1 MKTANNARYTK
12 RPAGGVL
19 YWAVSVLLVL
29 TLFTTWMACGLFA
42 KYLST
47 NDELDSARVA
57 ATGVKTFELLEH
69 KVKNV
74 SETDPTAVYEFVK
87 DEFTSKGNT
96 YDTVPPGYD
105 LPKDPFV
112 RLELVDAE
120 VDYRLYVRVT
130 KSEDFPDT
138 IDVKL
143 RDCWQPVPGQKDVY
157 VYDGYF
163 DAGQNY
169 DCTGDKVI
177 YILDNNLLYV
187 SQYYAGETFDLS
199 FEAWLAQVD

>member
-1 MKTANNARYTK
+1 MKAANNAKHTK
-12 RPAGGVL
+12 RSAGGVL

-42 KYLST
+42 KYLVGG
-47 NDELDSARVA
+47 DDKDSARVA
-57 ATGVKTFELLEH
+57 ATGVKTLELLEH
-69 KVKNV
+69 RVKNV
-74 SETDPTAVYEFVK
+74 SDVDPTTVYTFVDGK
-87 DEFTSKGNT
+87 FTSKGNT

-105 LPKDPFV
+105 IPKDPFV

-120 VDYRLYVRVT
+120 VDYRLYLRVT
-130 KSEDFPDT
+130 KSTDFPKT

-143 RDCWQPVPGQKDVY
+143 RDCWQPVPGQDGVY
-157 VYDGYF
+157 VYNVYF

-169 DCTGDKVI
+169 ACTGDDVI
-177 YILDNNLLYV
+177 YILENNLLYV
-187 SQYYAGETFDLS
+187 SQFYAGEPFTVS